1 MGMPVR
7 IDENLYEA
15 AKSEAKTEHRTI
27 AGQLEFW
34 ATVGRAAIDN
44 PDLPISFITA
54 SLASLAEPRA
64 DASPFIPRSKKV

>member
-15 AKSEAKTEHRTI
+15 AKSEAKSEHRTI

-64 DASPFIPRSKKV
+64 EGTQFIPRSKKV